1 MAGVLFQIP
10 SIVSSHNT
18 ESEARSVSH
27 DTEDVGDD
35 HKFHDDL
42 NGNYGSYAIR
52 GLDFLGT
59 TRSHRSFRSS
69 RVVSTLGV

>member
-1 MAGVLFQIP
+1 MHDQRREEQHEMAGVLFQIP

-42 NGNYGSYAIR
+42 NGNYGSYAIAIS
-52 GLDFLGT
+52 GA
-59 TRSHRSFRSS
+59 
-69 RVVSTLGV
+69 

>member
-42 NGNYGSYAIR
+42 NGNYS
-52 GLDFLGT
+52 
-59 TRSHRSFRSS
+59 
-69 RVVSTLGV
+69 